1 MTDNLPGVQWIP
13 SNPDSG
19 NFFIHRNCLSCG
31 RDRPACEGVSYD
43 ECEDHELCPIIAASF
58 IGEAIQ
64 WRRLENGEL
73 ICTEYGKPAVNKNQE
88 QLIWL
93 TLS

>member
-1 MTDNLPGVQWIP
+1 MTDKLPGIQWMP
-13 SNPDSG
+13 SNMDAGMS
-19 NFFIHRNCLSCG
+19 FIERNCASCG

-43 ECEDHELCPIIAASF
+43 ECEDHELCPIIGASF

-64 WRRLENGEL
+64 WRRLDDGEV

-88 QLIWL
+88 QLI
-93 TLS
+93 

>member
-1 MTDNLPGVQWIP
+1 MPDNLPGVQWIP

-19 NFFIHRNCLSCG
+19 IFFIIQNCASCG

-43 ECEDHELCPIIAASF
+43 ECEDHELCPIIGASF

-73 ICTEYGKPAVNKNQE
+73 ICTEYQKHKPIANPSQGE
-88 QLIWL
+88 LI
-93 TLS
+93 

>member
-1 MTDNLPGVQWIP
+1 MTDKLPGVQWIP
-13 SNPDSG
+13 STLDSG
-19 NFFIHRNCLSCG
+19 MSFIERNCASCG
-31 RDRPACEGVSYD
+31 RDRSAHEGVNYD